1 MEMLYPGLGHHLE
14 EDTNVA
20 INGDL
25 YEIVYTQPVP
35 AGSEVFFIPRI
46 EGG

>member
-1 MEMLYPGLGHHLE
+1 MEKLYPGLGHHLE

-25 YEIVYTQPVP
+25 YEFVYTQPVP